1 VSDYPDLLIYSS
13 KPFSHMLQPDKP
25 IEAGKLDAFLT
36 NVDKQVAIQKSS
48 HVCAAQ

>member
-25 IEAGKLDAFLT
+25 IEAGKLDAFLM
-36 NVDKQVAIQKSS
+36 NVGKQVAIQESS
-48 HVCAAQ
+48 HTCAAQ